1 MRIMTETNDGFVLS
15 EKDLELRGP
24 GDFFGS
30 KQSGLPEFKVADMVH
45 DYRALETA
53 RQDASLLVDS
63 EAFWH
68 NDQYASLRT
77 YLDGQVCSRERSS
90 IKGRRQKFCCIL
102 LLMII
107 YYC

>member
-1 MRIMTETNDGFVLS
+1 
-15 EKDLELRGP
+15 
-24 GDFFGS
+24 
-30 KQSGLPEFKVADMVH
+30 MVH

-77 YLDGQVCSRERSS
+77 YLDGTGVFQERSS
-90 IKGRRQKFCCIL
+90 IKGEATKVLLHSTFNDYIL
-102 LLMII
+102 LLVPSHKMDGAV
-107 YYC
+107 

>member
-1 MRIMTETNDGFVLS
+1 MM
-15 EKDLELRGP
+15 DLYCQKRFKLRGP

-53 RQDASLLVDS
+53 RQDAALLVDS

-77 YLDGQVCSRERSS
+77 YLDGTGVFQERSS
-90 IKGRRQKFCCIL
+90 IKGRQQKFCCIL

>member
-1 MRIMTETNDGFVLS
+1 
-15 EKDLELRGP
+15 
-24 GDFFGS
+24 
-30 KQSGLPEFKVADMVH
+30 MVH

-77 YLDGQVCSRERSS
+77 YLDGTGVFGREARL
-90 IKGRRQKFCCIL
+90 KGGDKSFCCIL

>member
-1 MRIMTETNDGFVLS
+1 
-15 EKDLELRGP
+15 
-24 GDFFGS
+24 
-30 KQSGLPEFKVADMVH
+30 MVH

-77 YLDGQVCSRERSS
+77 YLDGTGVFGE
-90 IKGRRQKFCCIL
+90 KL
-102 LLMII
+102 D
-107 YYC
+107 